1 MDSRRPPVELAARYL
16 AAGNLPG
23 GNGYNVQRA
32 NGVMHWALDIANPV
46 GAAVVA
52 PEDATVTHRWDDD
65 VTPPFAG
72 YGPGGV
78 LVRGASGLFHLL
90 AHMTPAVAIGQDVRI
105 GDVVGHTAAL
115 AVASHCHW
123 EVRVKPIDSPV
134 RGSSYPYR
142 GDNTVNPIAWLGG
155 ASSASTSGWWVVAL
169 VLAYVVS
176 RSS

>member
-1 MDSRRPPVELAARYL
+1 MDSRRPPVEIAARYL
-16 AAGNLPG
+16 AAGNLPS
-23 GNGYNVQRA
+23 GNGYGADR
-32 NGVMHWALDIANPV
+32 GKGITHWALDIANPV
-46 GAAVVA
+46 GADVVA
-52 PEDATVTHRWDDD
+52 PEDGAITHRWDDD
-65 VTPPFAG
+65 TTAPFAG

-78 LVRGASGLFHLL
+78 LMLGASGLFHLL
-90 AHMTPAVAIGQDVRI
+90 AHMTPTVTIGQHVGI
-105 GDVVGHTAAL
+105 GDVVGRTARL

-155 ASSASTSGWWVVAL
+155 ASTASSSGWWVVAL

-176 RSS
+176 RSR